1 MGPGVGVGA
10 GGAISGMNSATT
22 AGVSG
27 GVNGRVSRSVGT
39 GRAGECTGVGGG
51 VGSAGLGNSRSRV
64 TVVVGDAGD
73 AGGGRGA
80 SGASKRWLYSH
91 RAPAPCNRTEAPTA
105 NQTHPGTGRRV
116 SPKSIGLTAGP
127 SASLIIMAV

>member
-1 MGPGVGVGA
+1 
-10 GGAISGMNSATT
+10 
-22 AGVSG
+22 
-27 GVNGRVSRSVGT
+27 
-39 GRAGECTGVGGG
+39 
-51 VGSAGLGNSRSRV
+51 GSAGLGNSRSRV
-64 TVVVGDAGD
+64 TVVVGD

-127 SASLIIMAV
+127 SASLIIMAVVSLAAGAPKTGVRSNGTLPLRQLYGEAFYAGVNH